1 MKQLLWPLA
10 NFRDPYK
17 GKSPIYVMQQSLPS
31 ILAEMV
37 KFKFSLVVFFLELSS
52 VFSFP
57 DLKCDSFLA

>member
-10 NFRDPYK
+10 NFRVPQ
-17 GKSPIYVMQQSLPS
+17 GKSPIYVIQQSLPS

-37 KFKFSLVVFFLELSS
+37 KFKFSVVVFFLELSS